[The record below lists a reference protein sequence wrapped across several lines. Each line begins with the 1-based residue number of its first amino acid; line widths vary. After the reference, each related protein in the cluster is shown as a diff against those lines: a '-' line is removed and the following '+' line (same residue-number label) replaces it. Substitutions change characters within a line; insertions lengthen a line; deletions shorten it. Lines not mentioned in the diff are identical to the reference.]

1 MLSQKQGKS
10 IGRINKWS
18 LAGISG
24 KIVPSAIDLLEHKKT
39 AHYQQAMNGFSI
51 YNVIS

>member
-18 LAGISG
+18 FAGISG
-24 KIVPSAIDLLEHKKT
+24 EIVPLAIDLFGHKKT
-39 AHYQQAMNGFSI
+39 AHYQEAMNGFSI
-51 YNVIS
+51 